1 MRSSS
6 AVREERSF
14 TRPLNFRSASYTHK
28 EKNHDAQLS
37 SQCFLGI
44 VVFVDG
50 GKNRDKCSVW
60 LWQVTH
66 GLQDLLARLAGVR
79 LKFIQCH
86 AGFVSDCEPC
96 RAQATRESR
105 SRDQGPGSL
114 LLAASKA
121 KAGGQKDSQRLKTAS
136 MVK

>member
-1 MRSSS
+1 MHCLSILILIFLVADGIFSQLLIH
-6 AVREERSF
+6 
-14 TRPLNFRSASYTHK
+14 T
-28 EKNHDAQLS
+28 LS

-79 LKFIQCH
+79 LNSFN
-86 AGFVSDCEPC
+86 AMPALFMTVNRAVPC
-96 RAQATRESR
+96 RAQATSESR
-105 SRDQGPGSL
+105 SRDQQSQGRR
-114 LLAASKA
+114 SKRLPTV
-121 KAGGQKDSQRLKTAS
+121 KDGYHGEVSK
-136 MVK
+136 

>member
-1 MRSSS
+1 LGV
-6 AVREERSF
+6 AD
-14 TRPLNFRSASYTHK
+14 TGYAILLNRPWNFRSASYTHK

-79 LKFIQCH
+79 LNSFNAMPALFLTVNRAVPKLPGK
-86 AGFVSDCEPC
+86 AG
-96 RAQATRESR
+96 AGTRE
-105 SRDQGPGSL
+105 
-114 LLAASKA
+114 LAACSKQSQGRRS
-121 KAGGQKDSQRLKTAS
+121 KRLPTVKDGYHGEVSK
-136 MVK
+136 